1 MDFQEIRFKFDV
13 EMMDED
19 RLADIFKK
27 TGHWLNIRLD
37 ENLKPYTYNENEN
50 IYEFM
55 DASHLSANQTE
66 NIFNSFFDFTFD
78 NIVNVSL
85 YRFLVLKIDDN
96 KLTVLAIIHSSIFDY
111 TSIKKFTELFN
122 NPKNNIYENNIL
134 NHYKYVNNYL
144 KSADFKTDSI

>member
-78 NIVNVSL
+78 DIVNVSL
-85 YRFLVLKIDDN
+85 YKFLVLKID
-96 KLTVLAIIHSSIFDY
+96 LPL
-111 TSIKKFTELFN
+111 L
-122 NPKNNIYENNIL
+122 IL
-134 NHYKYVNNYL
+134 L
-144 KSADFKTDSI
+144 I